1 MTVGEKRILWVN
13 LVTGSRLVLALPV
26 AILTMWSAD
35 RGWAIIASTALVV
48 AIELSDLIDGHLAR
62 RHGAVSSWGKVFD
75 PYADSVSRLI
85 VYWSLAMVGRCL
97 AFVPLVMAVRDVTVG
112 YARMFMMRRG
122 QDVSARYTGKLK
134 AMVQGISAIA
144 LMSGPLYWGTRGSYL
159 VYGLSFLVAAVT
171 LASMVDYARAALRP
185 SA

>member
-1 MTVGEKRILWVN
+1 MTARGKRVLWIN
-13 LVTGSRLVLALPV
+13 LVTASRLALAVPV
-26 AILTMWSAD
+26 AVLTIWSGD
-35 RGWAIIASTALVV
+35 HRWAIIASTALVV
-48 AIELSDLIDGHLAR
+48 AIELSDLIDGQLAR

-134 AMVQGISAIA
+134 AMVQGTSAFV
-144 LMSGPLYWGTRGSYL
+144 LMSGPLYWGAWRAGL
-159 VYGLSFLVAAVT
+159 VYGLSFVVVGVT

>member
-1 MTVGEKRILWVN
+1 VSRQGVLWIN

-26 AILTMWSAD
+26 AVLTIWSRD
-35 RGWAIIASTALVV
+35 RDWAVIASTGLVL
-48 AIELSDLIDGHLAR
+48 AIELSDLLDGYLAR
-62 RHGAVSSWGKVFD
+62 RHGAVSPWGKVFD

-97 AFVPLVMAVRDVTVG
+97 AFVPLVMAIRDVTVG

-122 QDVSARYTGKLK
+122 EDVSARYTGKLK
-134 AMVQGISAIA
+134 AMVQGVSALV
-144 LMSGPLYWGTRGSYL
+144 LMCGPLYWGTWGDHV

-171 LASMVDYARAALRP
+171 LASMVDYGRAALRP